1 MIRGAARGHIAMKR
15 ISTVELLRS
24 FGAYSD
30 AALMEPIVLT
40 KNGRDR
46 LVLISVKQ
54 YEMLQHN
61 YDASEDPRRGTLNQ
75 RTKPAR
81 LNAVGDAKA
90 DRRDRQRT

>member
-1 MIRGAARGHIAMKR
+1 MKR

-75 RTKPAR
+75 RTKPGR
-81 LNAVGDAKA
+81 RNAVGDAKA

>member
-1 MIRGAARGHIAMKR
+1 MKR

-81 LNAVGDAKA
+81 RNAVGDAKA
-90 DRRDRQRT
+90 NRRDRQRT